1 MLKGEIFVIS
11 GPSGVGKSTVV
22 AEVLKKY
29 SDAVLSVSTTTRK
42 IREGEIPG
50 KNYNYVS
57 REEFLGMIKDDA
69 FMEYAEF
76 CDNLYGT
83 PEKAVFNNLEKGL
96 DVILEIE
103 TEGAMKIKA
112 KYPEANFIFIL
123 PPSREE
129 LERRIKGRGSE
140 TEESLRKRL
149 DKSLSEIRL
158 SPRYDYL
165 TVNNIVEETADNIIS
180 IFKAKRLMNER
191 CINEIQILKEI

>member
-29 SDAVLSVSTTTRK
+29 PDAVLSVSTTTRK

-83 PEKAVFNNLEKGL
+83 PEKAVFDNLEKGL

>member
-29 SDAVLSVSTTTRK
+29 PDAVLSVSTTTRK

-83 PEKAVFNNLEKGL
+83 PEKAVFDNLEKGL

-103 TEGAMKIKA
+103 TEGAMKIKS

>member
-22 AEVLKKY
+22 AEILKKY
-29 SDAVLSVSTTTRK
+29 DKAVLSVSSTTREK
-42 IREGEIPG
+42 RPTEVAG

-57 REEFLGMIKDDA
+57 KEEFMKMIEEDA

-76 CDNLYGT
+76 CDNFYGT
-83 PEKAVFNNLEKGL
+83 PEKAVFENLDKGL

-103 TEGAMKIKA
+103 TKGAMKIKA

-129 LERRIKGRGSE
+129 LERRITGRG
-140 TEESLRKRL
+140 T
-149 DKSLSEIRL
+149 D
-158 SPRYDYL
+158 SPGG
-165 TVNNIVEETADNIIS
+165 TCAGT
-180 IFKAKRLMNER
+180 
-191 CINEIQILKEI
+191 

>member
-29 SDAVLSVSTTTRK
+29 PDAVLSVSTTTRK

-83 PEKAVFNNLEKGL
+83 PEKAVFDNLEKGL

-129 LERRIKGRGSE
+129 LERRIIGRGSE

>member
-29 SDAVLSVSTTTRK
+29 PDAVLSVSTTTRK

-83 PEKAVFNNLEKGL
+83 PEKTVFDNLEKGL

-129 LERRIKGRGSE
+129 LERRIIGRGSE